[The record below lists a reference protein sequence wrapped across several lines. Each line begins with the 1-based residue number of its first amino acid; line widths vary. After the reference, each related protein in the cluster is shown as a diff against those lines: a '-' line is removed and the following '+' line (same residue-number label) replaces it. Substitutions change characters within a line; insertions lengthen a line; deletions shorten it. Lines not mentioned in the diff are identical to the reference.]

1 MADTT
6 RICRYCG
13 SGAVAVGQTP
23 APDGSIIITCARC
36 KNSYVEAPPSPAV
49 TPQTVSKP
57 AHAPLK
63 PPKTDAD
70 KNREAD
76 DLLKE
81 GLALADQKKFD
92 LAVIKLRAAADRAPA
107 RIDLLSS
114 LANASSRANMQYE
127 ALAAY
132 SRILEIDPANREAL
146 LKAGMLHIQRK
157 RYDLGSTALQR
168 LLAVDPGSAQARLL
182 LDIAKAQEEEER
194 KKAGPAT
201 GVMEKPRPLFLETL
215 FRLATG
221 AEKKTRE
228 LASLWLAVP
237 LVFVVARFFAGPES
251 IVSEWLLYAMLVYT
265 VWLGVVVHELGHGL
279 SALWL
284 GDDTALK
291 SGRLTLDPSS
301 HFSFIGS
308 LVVPVAVWITA
319 GVAFGWAKPVPF
331 DPLKQERQPR
341 DIVITAMAGPSASFV
356 FSYLMFTAFMAIAA
370 VHNGAHPEAYV
381 RFTSDLAS
389 PVIAGGGDVSEPFW
403 FVALELTA
411 LGAVVNLLIGAFNLI
426 PIPPLDGGWLLKAG
440 VPLLAAKP
448 LDAYRIAG
456 VALIVTAAF
465 FGFTAVVLYPA
476 YMAAVFYHFVSGM
489 AL

>member
-36 KNSYVEAPPSPAV
+36 KNSYVEAPPSLAATVP
-49 TPQTVSKP
+49 PVSKP
-57 AHAPLK
+57 VPSPLK
-63 PPKTDAD
+63 PPKTDAE

-76 DLLKE
+76 ALLRE
-81 GLALADQKKFD
+81 GLALANQKKFG
-92 LAVIKLRAAADRAPA
+92 LAALKFRAAVDNAPA
-107 RIDLLSS
+107 RIDLLSF

-157 RYDLGSTALQR
+157 RYDLGATALQR

-194 KKAGPAT
+194 KKPAA
-201 GVMEKPRPLFLETL
+201 VHVEKPKPHFMETIVGL
-215 FRLATG
+215 IAG
-221 AEKKTRE
+221 AGDRGRA
-228 LASLWLAVP
+228 LASVWIAVP

-265 VWLGVVVHELGHGL
+265 VWFGVVVHELGHGL

-291 SGRLTLDPSS
+291 SGRITLDPLS
-301 HFSFIGS
+301 HFSFTGS
-308 LVVPVAVWITA
+308 LIVPVIAWITA
-319 GVAFGWAKPVPF
+319 GVAFGWARPVPF
-331 DPLKQERQPR
+331 DPLRQERQPR
-341 DIVITAMAGPSASFV
+341 DIVITAMAGPFASFSL
-356 FSYLMFTAFMAIAA
+356 SYLMFTAFMAIAA

-381 RFTSDLAS
+381 RFTSDLAA
-389 PVIAGGGDVSEPFW
+389 PVTAGGGDVSEPFW
-403 FVALELTA
+403 FVALELAA

-440 VPLLAAKP
+440 VPALAVKP
-448 LDAYRIAG
+448 LDGYRIAG
-456 VALIVTAAF
+456 AALIVAAAF
-465 FGFTAVVLYPA
+465 FGFMAVVLYPA
-476 YMAAVFYHFVSGM
+476 YVAAVFYHFVSGM

>member
-63 PPKTDAD
+63 PPKTPAE

-168 LLAVDPGSAQARLL
+168 LLAVDPGSSQARLL

-194 KKAGPAT
+194 KKVVA
-201 GVMEKPRPLFLETL
+201 VHVEKPKPSFIETTAGL
-215 FRLATG
+215 IAG
-221 AEKKTRE
+221 ADKRAGA
-228 LASLWLAVP
+228 LASVWLAVP

-251 IVSEWLLYAMLVYT
+251 MVSEWLLYAMLVYT
-265 VWLGVVVHELGHGL
+265 VWFGVVVHEMGHGL

-308 LVVPVAVWITA
+308 LVVPVAVWIVA

-331 DPLKQERQPR
+331 DPLKMDRQPR
-341 DIVITAMAGPSASFV
+341 DIVITAMAGPFTSFAL
-356 FSYLMFTAFMAIAA
+356 SYLMFTAFMAIAA
-370 VHNGAHPEAYV
+370 IHNGAHPEAYV

-389 PVIAGGGDVSEPFW
+389 PVIVGGGDVSEPFW

-448 LDAYRIAG
+448 LDVYRIAG

-476 YMAAVFYHFVSGM
+476 YVVAVFYHFVSGM